1 MSIKLLCLLFHVKS
15 MDYTKY
21 IFGLFSFDY
30 CKNSRCSSVLKNV
43 WDLRDVIKPTEI
55 NGTSHV
61 L

>member
-1 MSIKLLCLLFHVKS
+1 MKS
-15 MDYTKY
+15 MDYTEH

-30 CKNSRCSSVLKNV
+30 CKKSRYSSVLKNV

-55 NGTSHV
+55 NGISHV